1 MLTILLATGNPHKVR
16 ELLGVLPVL
25 LPNDT
30 PITYKTLDDLHIT
43 LPEETGN
50 TLEENACL
58 KALFAAKQSGLLT
71 LADDTG
77 LEVDY
82 LHGAPG
88 VHTARYAGEPVSTQA
103 NNQKLL
109 QALESIPYPQRTAR
123 FRTVACIAWPD
134 GKTRIFEGICPGH
147 ITTAYHGTNG
157 FGYDPIFMVDEV
169 EKCFAELT
177 AEEKNALSHRGKAF
191 KKVTNFLNT
200 L

>member
-1 MLTILLATGNPHKVR
+1 MLTLLLATGNAHKVR

-25 LPNDT
+25 LPNGT
-30 PITYKTLDDLHIT
+30 SITYKTLDDLHIT

-50 TLEENACL
+50 TLEENARL
-58 KALFAAKQSGLLT
+58 KALFAAKKSGLLT

-88 VHTARYAGEPVSTQA
+88 VHTARYAGEPVSTEA

-109 QALESIPYPQRTAR
+109 QALEGVPYAQRTAR

-134 GKTRIFEGICPGH
+134 GKTCVFEGICPGH
-147 ITTAYHGTNG
+147 IATAYHGTNG
-157 FGYDPIFMVDEV
+157 FGYDPIFMVDEA

-191 KKVTNFLNT
+191 RKVSNFLNT